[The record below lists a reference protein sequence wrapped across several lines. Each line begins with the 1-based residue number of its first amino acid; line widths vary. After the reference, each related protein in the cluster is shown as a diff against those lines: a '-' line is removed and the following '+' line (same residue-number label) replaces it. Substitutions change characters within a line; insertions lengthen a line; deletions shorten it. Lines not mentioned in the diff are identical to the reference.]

1 MKERMYNKEIANE
14 ISNFLK
20 KDDWHFSFDEQKGS
34 FRFGLSLKGKLRNV
48 KYSVHVRED
57 DYSVYV
63 TSPLSVDAD
72 DKDMLARMSEFI
84 CRANY
89 GLIRGSFELDV
100 RDGEIQFKFYVP
112 CNDSV
117 PSDKTIGESIYIPMQ
132 MFKKYGDGIVSII
145 FTETSAEE
153 AIKKCEGTGDS
164 RIHRLIQQLIEE
176 DESATPE
183 TIMSRLMERL
193 GSEESDDDSGEEQ
206 NDTDDKIKTD
216 LFGKKGSAD

>member
-1 MKERMYNKEIANE
+1 MYNKEIATAIN
-14 ISNFLK
+14 NFLK
-20 KDDWHFSFDEQKGS
+20 EDDWHFSFDEQKDS

-63 TSPLSVDAD
+63 TSPLSADAD
-72 DKDMLARMSEFI
+72 DNDMIIRMSEFI

-117 PSDKTIGESIYIPMQ
+117 PSNKTIGESIYIPMQ

-145 FTETSAEE
+145 FTDTTAEE
-153 AIKKCEGTGDS
+153 AIMKCENSGDN
-164 RIHRLIQQLIEE
+164 RVRKLIQRLIEE
-176 DESATPE
+176 DEDATPE
-183 TIMSRLMERL
+183 TIMARLMERL
-193 GSEESDDDSGEEQ
+193 GSEELGGDEDEDSDDIE
-206 NDTDDKIKTD
+206 IKTD
-216 LFGKKGSAD
+216 IFGNQGGDE

>member
-1 MKERMYNKEIANE
+1 MYNKEIATAIN
-14 ISNFLK
+14 NFLK
-20 KDDWHFSFDEQKGS
+20 EDDWHFSFDEQKGS

-48 KYSVHVRED
+48 KYSVHIRED

-63 TSPLSVDAD
+63 TSPLSADAD
-72 DKDMLARMSEFI
+72 DNDMITRMSEFI

-89 GLIRGSFELDV
+89 GLIRGNFELDV

-145 FTETSAEE
+145 FTDTTAEE
-153 AIKKCEGTGDS
+153 AIMKCENSGDN
-164 RIHRLIQQLIEE
+164 RVRKLIQQLIEE
-176 DESATPE
+176 DEDATPE
-183 TIMSRLMERL
+183 TIMARLMERL
-193 GSEESDDDSGEEQ
+193 GSEELGGDEDEDGDDIE
-206 NDTDDKIKTD
+206 IKTD
-216 LFGKKGSAD
+216 IFGNQGGDE